1 VTAIIIGSMVY
12 LLRAQNGWGTPD
24 ITAVVPKLRKAN
36 GPFAN
41 CTCYR
46 WAV

>member
-1 VTAIIIGSMVY
+1 VTAIIVGSRVY
-12 LLRAQNGWGTPD
+12 LLRGQNGWGTHD

-41 CTCYR
+41 CTRYR
-46 WAV
+46 GAV